1 MNFNPIRHFSSN
13 GKQSPIPTSIVLIL
27 LLALSISAVS
37 NLFIL
42 SYAQKEQ
49 QVNLTGLFV
58 DPEDRWKMLIPS
70 ALNELRT
77 RHPNLNIQINYTVY
91 PYNDARTQMLKSM
104 ANGTPIDL
112 ISLDQIW
119 LGEFANKSYILDLTN
134 RTNSWG
140 GLSDWYQS
148 NLDGNLYND
157 KVYGI
162 WAWTDIRSIWY
173 WKDLLN
179 QTGVDPNS
187 LKTWDGYIQSAKKLN
202 SALEQRNISGIELV
216 GGPGSQNEWYPFLW
230 MLGGQIIELKPGH
243 PSKGN
248 YWFPTYNST
257 EGVKALQ
264 FFRQLI
270 DANVKPITINFEK
283 EFADKNYAEML
294 GGSWL
299 PGYFP
304 NLTKQDFEDS
314 IGMIPMFP
322 VPIKG
327 TRTASIMGGWLL
339 SIPETSRHKELAW
352 ELMTIMLKPEILSP
366 MLAKLGYLPTQISIG
381 DGPYSAALRNSI
393 SYYDEL
399 INLIA
404 FGHARP
410 NIPEYPQI
418 EDHVRQAIDDVYN
431 GTKTPKEALDDAAE
445 KSAISLGW

>member
-1 MNFNPIRHFSSN
+1 MNLNLDSHSNSN
-13 GKQSPIPTSIVLIL
+13 GKKRTVDKLIVPILF
-27 LLALSISAVS
+27 SAVGIS
-37 NLFIL
+37 MGCNLFAL
-42 SYAQKEQ
+42 TYAQNEQ
-49 QVNLTGLFV
+49 QINLTALFV
-58 DPEDRWKMLIPS
+58 DPGARWGTLIPP
-70 ALNELRT
+70 ALDELRT
-77 RHPNLNIQINYTVY
+77 RHPDLNIQMNYTVY
-91 PYNDARTQMLKSM
+91 PYNDARLQMLKSM
-104 ANGTPIDL
+104 KNGTPIDL

-187 LKTWDGYIQSAKKLN
+187 LKTWDGYIQSAIKLD
-202 SALEQRNISGIELV
+202 SALKQQNISGIELV

-230 MLGGQIIELKPGH
+230 MLGGDIFEYESGH
-243 PSKGN
+243 QTKGS
-248 YWFPTYNST
+248 YWFPAYNRP

-264 FFRQLI
+264 FFEQLI
-270 DANVKPITINFEK
+270 EAGVKPITIDFEK
-283 EFADKNYAEML
+283 EFAHKNYAVML

-299 PGYFP
+299 PGNFP
-304 NLTKQDFEDS
+304 NLTKADFENK

-322 VPIKG
+322 VPNEG
-327 TRTASIMGGWLL
+327 SPTASIMGGWLL
-339 SIPETSRHKELAW
+339 SIPEASTHKELAW
-352 ELMTIMLKPEILSP
+352 ELITIMLKPEILSP
-366 MLAKLGYLPTQISIG
+366 MLAKYGYLPTQMSIG
-381 DGPYSAALRNSI
+381 NGPYSAALRNSI
-393 SYYDEL
+393 PYYDEL
-399 INLIA
+399 VNSIS

-418 EDHVRQAIDDVYN
+418 ADQVREAIDNVYN

-445 KSAISLGW
+445 RSAISLGW

>member
-1 MNFNPIRHFSSN
+1 MF
-13 GKQSPIPTSIVLIL
+13 V
-27 LLALSISAVS
+27 V
-37 NLFIL
+37 

-49 QVNLTGLFV
+49 QVNLTGSFV
-58 DPEDRWKMLIPS
+58 DPADRWDALIPS

-104 ANGTPIDL
+104 ANGTPIDI

-140 GLSDWYQS
+140 GLSDWYQA
-148 NLDGNLYND
+148 NLDGNLYNG

-162 WAWTDIRSIWY
+162 WAWTDIRSIYY

-179 QTGVDPNS
+179 QTGVYPNS

-202 SALEQRNISGIELV
+202 SALEQQNISGIELV

-230 MLGGQIIELKPGH
+230 MLGGHILESKDGH
-243 PSKGN
+243 STKGS
-248 YWFPTYNST
+248 YWFPGYNST

-264 FFRQLI
+264 YFKQLI

-283 EFADKNYAEML
+283 EFADKNYAVML

-322 VPIKG
+322 VPNEG
-327 TRTASIMGGWLL
+327 TDTASIMGGWLL

-352 ELMTIMLKPEILSP
+352 ELITIMLKPEILSP
-366 MLAKLGYLPTQISIG
+366 VLAKYGYLPTQMSIG
-381 DGPYSAALRNSI
+381 QGPYSVALRNSI
-393 SYYDEL
+393 PYYDEL
-399 INLIA
+399 INLIS
-404 FGHARP
+404 FGHGRP

-418 EDHVRQAIDDVYN
+418 ADHVRQAIDDVYT
-431 GTKTPKEALDDAAE
+431 GTKTPKEALNDAAE

>member
-1 MNFNPIRHFSSN
+1 LNFNLVQQCGSN
-13 GKQSPIPTSIVLIL
+13 GKQSAVPIIIVLIL
-27 LLALSISAVS
+27 LLGLSILAVS
-37 NLFIL
+37 NLFVL
-42 SYAQKEQ
+42 SYAQKQQ

-70 ALNELRT
+70 ALNELRM

-91 PYNDARTQMLKSM
+91 PYNDARTEMLKSM
-104 ANGTPIDL
+104 ANGTAVDL

-119 LGEFANKSYILDLTN
+119 LGEFANKSYIVDLTN
-134 RTNSWG
+134 STKSWG
-140 GLSDWYQS
+140 GLSDWYQA
-148 NLDGNLYND
+148 NLDGNLYD
-157 KVYGI
+157 SKIYGI

-179 QTGVDPNS
+179 QSGVDPNS

-230 MLGGQIIELKPGH
+230 MLGGEIITQKSGH
-243 PSKGN
+243 PSKGV

-257 EGVKALQ
+257 NGVKALE
-264 FFRQLI
+264 FFKQLI
-270 DANVKPITINFEK
+270 DANVNPITINFEK

-304 NLTKQDFEDS
+304 NLTKQDIEDR

-322 VPIKG
+322 VPTEG
-327 TRTASIMGGWLL
+327 TDTASIMGGWLL
-339 SIPETSRHKELAW
+339 SIPQTSIHKDLAW
-352 ELMTIMLKPEILSP
+352 ELITIMLKPEILSP
-366 MLAKLGYLPTQISIG
+366 VLAKLGYLPTQVAIG
-381 DGPYSAALRNSI
+381 EGPYSTPLRNSI
-393 SYYDEL
+393 PYYDEL
-399 INLIA
+399 INLI
-404 FGHARP
+404 FYGHARP
-410 NIPEYPQI
+410 NIPEYPLI
-418 EDHVRQAIDDVYN
+418 ADHVRQAIDAVYN

-445 KSAISLGW
+445 KSAKSLGW

>member
-1 MNFNPIRHFSSN
+1 M
-13 GKQSPIPTSIVLIL
+13 
-27 LLALSISAVS
+27 
-37 NLFIL
+37 L
-42 SYAQKEQ
+42 SYAQKQQ

-70 ALNELRT
+70 ALNELRM

-91 PYNDARTQMLKSM
+91 PYNDARTEMLKSM
-104 ANGTPIDL
+104 ANGTAVDL

-119 LGEFANKSYILDLTN
+119 LGEFANKSYIVDLTN
-134 RTNSWG
+134 STKSWG
-140 GLSDWYQS
+140 GLSDWYQA
-148 NLDGNLYND
+148 NLDGNLYD
-157 KVYGI
+157 GKIYGI

-179 QTGVDPNS
+179 QSGVDPNS

-230 MLGGQIIELKPGH
+230 MLGGEIITQKSGH
-243 PSKGN
+243 PSKGV

-257 EGVKALQ
+257 NGVKALE
-264 FFRQLI
+264 FFKQLI

-304 NLTKQDFEDS
+304 NLTKQDIEDR
-314 IGMIPMFP
+314 IGMIPMLP
-322 VPIKG
+322 VPTEG
-327 TRTASIMGGWLL
+327 TDTASIMGGWLL
-339 SIPETSRHKELAW
+339 SIPQTSIHKDLAW
-352 ELMTIMLKPEILSP
+352 ELITIMLKPEILSP
-366 MLAKLGYLPTQISIG
+366 VLAKLGYLPTQVAIG
-381 DGPYSAALRNSI
+381 EGPYSTPLRNSI
-393 SYYDEL
+393 PYYDEL
-399 INLIA
+399 INLI
-404 FGHARP
+404 FYGHARP
-410 NIPEYPQI
+410 NIPEYPLI
-418 EDHVRQAIDDVYN
+418 ADHVRQAIDAVYN

-445 KSAISLGW
+445 KSAKSLGW